1 MSRRELPVTGS
12 HMASTVWKGH
22 IAFGI
27 VSFPV
32 KLHAAARSQTI
43 SFHHL
48 HRSDHSRVKQVFYC
62 RAEDQPVPRSE
73 LVKGFEYEKD
83 RYVILDEHDLARAE
97 PSTARVIE
105 VIEFVPV
112 SEVDP
117 LYLDASYYVV
127 PEGAGHRP
135 YTLLFHTMRRTGYV
149 ALAQWTIHNREHL
162 VLLRPG
168 RCGLLLHTLYY
179 QDEVRAEEE
188 FHTDTAGPPAR
199 ELELAT
205 LLVEHLAASFR
216 PTQYRDR
223 YRENLRARI
232 DAKVRGEEVVD
243 RIPEMALAPVREL
256 VAALEASLAR
266 AKKPVSGDN
275 ELCRRPRK
283 RA

>member
-1 MSRRELPVTGS
+1 
-12 HMASTVWKGH
+12 MASTVWKGH

-32 KLHAAARSQTI
+32 KLHAASRSQTI

-83 RYVILDEHDLARAE
+83 RYVILDEKDLTQVE
-97 PSTARVIE
+97 PSTARVVE
-105 VIEFVPV
+105 VMQFVPAAQ
-112 SEVDP
+112 VDP
-117 LYLDASYYVV
+117 VYLDASYYVV
-127 PEGAGHRP
+127 PEAPGHRP
-135 YTLLFHTMRRTGYV
+135 YTILFHAMRQTGYV
-149 ALAQWTIHNREHL
+149 ALAQWTVHNREHL

-168 RCGLLLHTLYY
+168 RRGLLLHTLYY
-179 QDEVRAEEE
+179 PDEVRAEQE
-188 FHTDTAGPPAR
+188 FHTDTTPLPTR

-205 LLVEHLAASFR
+205 LLVETLAANFR
-216 PTQYRDR
+216 PAHYRDR

-232 DAKVRGEEVVD
+232 DAKIRGQEVVD
-243 RIPEMALAPVREL
+243 GIVEPVWAPMRDL
-256 VAALEASLAR
+256 VEALETSLAR
-266 AKKPVSGDN
+266 AQKPVNADN
-275 ELCRRPRK
+275 EICRRPRK

>member
-1 MSRRELPVTGS
+1 
-12 HMASTVWKGH
+12 
-22 IAFGI
+22 
-27 VSFPV
+27 V

-48 HRSDHSRVKQVFYC
+48 HRSDHFRVKQVFYC
-62 RAEDQPVPRSE
+62 RADDQPVPRSE

-105 VIEFVPV
+105 VIEFVPAA
-112 SEVDP
+112 EVDP
-117 LYLDASYYVV
+117 VYLDASYYVM

-135 YTLLFHTMRRTGYV
+135 YTLLLHAMRQTGYV
-149 ALAQWTIHNREHL
+149 ALAQWTVHNREHL

-168 RCGLLLHTLYY
+168 RWGLLLHTLYY
-179 QDEVRAEEE
+179 PDEVRAEEE
-188 FHTDTAGPPAR
+188 FHTDTAELPAR

-205 LLVEHLAASFR
+205 LLVEALAGNFR
-216 PTQYRDR
+216 PAQYRDR

-243 RIPEMALAPVREL
+243 GIPEMALAPVRDL
-256 VAALEASLAR
+256 VAALEASLAQT
-266 AKKPVSGDN
+266 KKPVSAN
-275 ELCRRPRK
+275 KEICSSPRK